1 VSISTGAAVRIERVT
16 VSYRGAQGNAV
27 EDVSLDVRAGEF
39 IVLLGPSGSG
49 KSTLLRTINR
59 MVAPS
64 GGTVHV
70 DGRDVL
76 ACDPTL
82 LRRSIGYVV
91 QAVGLFPHMSV
102 AQNIAIVP
110 QLIGWEQDRI
120 RRRVDDLLTL
130 VHLDPARFRR
140 RFPRELSGG
149 EAQRVGVAR
158 ALAAEPRVL
167 LMDEP
172 FGAVDALV
180 RFSLQEELR
189 RIHKELGTTIFFV
202 THDIDE
208 ALRLADRI
216 AVVRNGRIEQFDVPL
231 ALLSDPATSYV
242 EDLLGSR
249 DALRRLSRLTV
260 QSAIRRSS
268 SERATAFIQSD
279 RSLRDA
285 LNVLLAGSN
294 LVEVRAGNS
303 CIGSLT
309 FDDIRSALVKAPE

>member
-1 VSISTGAAVRIERVT
+1 VRIDRVT
-16 VSYRGAQGNAV
+16 ARYTGSQNNAV
-27 EDVSLDVRAGEF
+27 EEVTLDVRAGEL

-59 MVAPS
+59 LVTPA
-64 GGTVHV
+64 GGTLYV

-76 ACDPTL
+76 TFDPTL

-110 QLIGWEQDRI
+110 QLIGWEPARI
-120 RRRVDDLLTL
+120 HRRVDDLLTL
-130 VHLDPARFRR
+130 VHLDPASYRH

-180 RFSLQEELR
+180 RLALQEELR
-189 RIHKELGTTIFFV
+189 RIHQELGTTIFFV

-208 ALRLADRI
+208 ALRMADRI
-216 AVVRNGRIEQFDVPL
+216 AVVRNGRIEQYDVPL
-231 ALLSDPATSYV
+231 RLLSYPATPYV
-242 EDLLGSR
+242 EELLGSR

-260 QSAIRRSS
+260 QSAIRRSCV
-268 SERATAFIQSD
+268 EGATAFIQSD
-279 RSLRDA
+279 CTLRDA
-285 LNVLLAGSN
+285 LNLLLAGSN
-294 LVEVRAGNS
+294 LVEVRRGDS
-303 CIGSLT
+303 RIGTVT
-309 FDDIRSALVKAPE
+309 FDDIRIALAKATG

>member
-1 VSISTGAAVRIERVT
+1 MRIERVT
-16 VSYRGAQGNAV
+16 AWYKGSKDNAV

-59 MVAPS
+59 LVTPT

-76 ACDPTL
+76 ACDSTL

-110 QLIGWEQDRI
+110 QLIGWEHARI
-120 RRRVDDLLTL
+120 YRRVDDLLTL
-130 VHLDPARFRR
+130 VHLDPARYRH

-180 RFSLQEELR
+180 RLSLQDELR
-189 RIHKELGTTIFFV
+189 RIHQELGTTIFFV
-202 THDIDE
+202 THDIEE
-208 ALRLADRI
+208 ALRMADRI
-216 AVVRNGRIEQFDVPL
+216 AVIRNGRIEQFDVPFT
-231 ALLSDPATSYV
+231 LLSRPATPYV
-242 EDLLGSR
+242 EELLGSR

-268 SERATAFIQSD
+268 GERATAFIQSD

-285 LNVLLAGSN
+285 LNVFLAGSN
-294 LVEVRAGNS
+294 LVEVRIGNS
-303 CIGSLT
+303 CIGTLT
-309 FDDIRSALVKAPE
+309 FDDIRSALAKATG

>member
-1 VSISTGAAVRIERVT
+1 MGAAVRIERVT
-16 VSYRGAQGNAV
+16 TYYKGAHGNAV
-27 EDVSLDVRAGEF
+27 EDISLDVRGGEF

-59 MVAPS
+59 LVTPT

-76 ACDPTL
+76 TCDSTL
-82 LRRSIGYVV
+82 LRRSIGYVI

-110 QLIGWEQDRI
+110 QLIGWEHARI
-120 RRRVDDLLTL
+120 RRRVDDLLML
-130 VHLDPARFRR
+130 VHLDPERYRH

-149 EAQRVGVAR
+149 EAQRVGVVR
-158 ALAAEPRVL
+158 ALAAEPRLL

-180 RFSLQEELR
+180 RLALQDELR
-189 RIHKELGTTIFFV
+189 RIHQELGTTIFFV

-208 ALRLADRI
+208 ALRMADRI

-231 ALLSDPATSYV
+231 ALLSHPATPYV
-242 EDLLGSR
+242 EELLGSR
-249 DALRRLSRLTV
+249 DALRRLSRLPV
-260 QSAIRRSS
+260 QSAIRLSS
-268 SERATAFIQSD
+268 GGRATAVIQSD

-294 LVEVRAGNS
+294 LVEVRRGNS
-303 CIGSLT
+303 CIGTLT
-309 FDDIRSALVKAPE
+309 FEDIRSALVEATG